1 MPRSKHR
8 RKAGGKA
15 VPHPGRGK
23 PGRELRPPPEEL
35 HWRRFNDGYVGPFHE
50 KYRDEGGPPDN
61 AGYML
66 DIISD
71 TAFVDGNLRPV
82 SKADVFRE
90 FMLDAEKES
99 RPNPDAAL
107 ACLVDQGMV
116 EVAGDTITV
125 PARFWIEAPS
135 SDGTLPAI

>member
-23 PGRELRPPPEEL
+23 APKEREPTPEEL
-35 HWRRFNDGYVGPFHE
+35 QWLRFNDGYLRPFLE
-50 KYRDEGGPPDN
+50 KYPDEDGPLGA

-66 DIISD
+66 DLISD
-71 TAFVDGNLRPV
+71 AAFVDGNLRPV
-82 SKADVFRE
+82 RKADVFRE
-90 FMLDAEKES
+90 FMLDAEEENL
-99 RPNPDAAL
+99 PGDPDAAL
-107 ACLVDQGMV
+107 AFLVDEGVV

-125 PARFWIEAPS
+125 PARFWVEAPN
-135 SDGTLPAI
+135 GRTPPAS

>member
-23 PGRELRPPPEEL
+23 SGREWTPTPEDL
-35 HWRRFNDGYVGPFHE
+35 QWRRFKDGYLRPFIE
-50 KYRDEGGPPDN
+50 KYPDEDGPLGA

-66 DIISD
+66 DLISD
-71 TAFVDGNLRPV
+71 AAFVDGNLRPV
-82 SKADVFRE
+82 RKADVFRE
-90 FMLDAEKES
+90 FMLDAEEENL
-99 RPNPDAAL
+99 PDDPDAAL
-107 ACLVDQGMV
+107 AFLVDQEMV

-125 PARFWIEAPS
+125 PARFWVEAPNG
-135 SDGTLPAI
+135 GTV

>member
-1 MPRSKHR
+1 
-8 RKAGGKA
+8 
-15 VPHPGRGK
+15 
-23 PGRELRPPPEEL
+23 L
-35 HWRRFNDGYVGPFHE
+35 
-50 KYRDEGGPPDN
+50 
-61 AGYML
+61 L

-90 FMLDAEKES
+90 FMLDAGEES
-99 RPNPDAAL
+99 RPNPGAAL

-135 SDGTLPAI
+135 DGTLPAI